1 MKDKYRVKKILIVA
15 VTTALMGQV
24 YLNPFN
30 SDFRLSIGIAI
41 LTFLLIKFDDISII
55 LTTLCTSISVF
66 IFRFFIDV
74 FQLTCLTSAEITNIF
89 SKHFPS
95 AIFYIAFG
103 IALFELHIRDYKK
116 RPVFFIF
123 LVGISDIVSNIL
135 EAAVRQE
142 FTKTSIEIILTSLF
156 IAGFTRATISLV
168 LFSGAKAY
176 NMLILKEEHEMRY
189 RSLLLLTAN
198 MKAELFL
205 LRKTMKDIEQA
216 MEKSYLIYTELKKAN
231 EDVDKDYFEKLKRRI
246 LNLTKDIHEIKKDNQ
261 RVLLGIER
269 LLPNAEENNSIRLST
284 IFKILYDNTIRVIRS
299 LGKNIYVF
307 IDYSDDFMIY
317 EYYPLITILNNLINN
332 SIDAIKGEGFI
343 KIIQKVEEDYV
354 LFQLIDNG
362 EGIDEKDID
371 VIFEPGFSTKFDIK
385 TGRMSTG
392 LGLAHVKHILE
403 NHYKG
408 KIKVESEKGKGT
420 QFFIYIPKKNLIME
434 GDKS

>member
-89 SKHFPS
+89 LKHFPS

-269 LLPNAEENNSIRLST
+269 LLPNAEKNNSIRLST

-362 EGIDEKDID
+362 EGINEKDID

-420 QFFIYIPKKNLIME
+420 RFFIYIPKNNLIKE